1 MATLRPAPLKRTPDT
16 LFAYNSCFCLDHV
29 ENRDGWALRPGDLC
43 FFFGNMIV
51 QIENDGEEYEY
62 SEPLV
67 DEEHTR
73 GFVGDIFH
81 DDPAAK
87 FYVDRFMDK
96 WKMWEKRRSKAEAP
110 HQSTKK
116 DDDASTP
123 SKTDDASTLCEG
135 KNDASNGTD
144 QQKPRPFFRHRS
156 FFCPDPVDERHR
168 WELYP
173 GDLGFFLDGIVAIKA
188 DGEEIV
194 ATTDKERYD
203 LLDKKCYSEEV
214 VIFLVCKT
222 WKRRCD
228 DFNASQ

>member
-16 LFAYNSCFCLDHV
+16 LFAYNSCFCLDNV

-96 WKMWEKRRSKAEAP
+96 WKMWEKRRSKAEAS

-135 KNDASNGTD
+135 KNDASNDTD

-156 FFCPDPVDERHR
+156 FFCPDHVDERHR

-203 LLDKKCYSEEV
+203 LLDKKCYGEEV
-214 VIFLVCKT
+214 VIFLVCRT